1 MLWYVIQTF
10 TGREEKLIRMMRR
23 IVPRELYGDCF
34 AAYHEQLR
42 HRGKENQIHVER
54 IFPGYVFVTSDE
66 PDRLFLFLKN
76 VPAMSK
82 MMSDGEFYFL
92 PLETAEARLLA
103 DIMDEDHVIR
113 LSYVA
118 TDGKDHIS
126 YVAGPLEAAIA
137 AGAERIAGYQFRLR
151 YARVR
156 LALAGEEKEVRM
168 GIILNDDIRRELAY
182 GKVEAPIRVPEKY
195 RVAARGSTKQSGSIA
210 PGPCARE
217 MENSSSAVYEPGEE
231 VTVISGALAGLPALV
246 CQTKKYGVRLAVHYF
261 GRDMTVEVPPD
272 TIRKR

>member
-42 HRGKENQIHVER
+42 HRGQENQIHVER

-137 AGAERIAGYQFRLR
+137 AGAERIAGYQFRLLSATEILQGTGLR
-151 YARVR
+151 QSGGADQG
-156 LALAGEEKEVRM
+156 AGE
-168 GIILNDDIRRELAY
+168 I
-182 GKVEAPIRVPEKY
+182 
-195 RVAARGSTKQSGSIA
+195 
-210 PGPCARE
+210 PGGGARE
-217 MENSSSAVYEPGEE
+217 YE
-231 VTVISGALAGLPALV
+231 A
-246 CQTKKYGVRLAVHYF
+246 
-261 GRDMTVEVPPD
+261 
-272 TIRKR
+272 IRKHRPWALREGDGK